1 MKKSAPHQ
9 QQLFR
14 KLMLAIQQS
23 EVDFSNYR
31 VQFFFFNCISA
42 NSYSI
47 QFNYLIIVLTPF
59 RERKRE
65 RSTYIQQFY
74 CVLRNTKQ
82 HDLSQYCCQ
91 QENFQQEKA
100 YYKYCLLNVIRSK
113 FICDNLLRC
122 FLQLCYKQYL
132 GKHNHLFLNTN
143 TALDKCS
150 SKFCRKMSL
159 RVNFVGNPRRG
170 VLTHSMQ
177 RTNVAYRLNIQRQIV
192 RVQPALVQKQRK
204 VYTGK
209 VVAQAVAEET
219 SVNADQFTSL
229 RIKLKSYWLDRLSSA
244 VDMIRSAASL
254 TNAKPGGQV
263 FLPTRRRIY
272 CVLRSPHVNK
282 DSREHFEIR
291 THQRLIDIQEVS
303 AQTIDALM
311 DLDLPYGV
319 DVQIKM

>member
-132 GKHNHLFLNTN
+132 GKILLSYFVIQHAFECLEFLQQVLLCYFYDDIVNININMIIHNCWNNYNLWKIFWMAVWLNYLWFAISIQMKEREMQFFENGVEVLGCT
-143 TALDKCS
+143 
-150 SKFCRKMSL
+150 
-159 RVNFVGNPRRG
+159 FV
-170 VLTHSMQ
+170 
-177 RTNVAYRLNIQRQIV
+177 
-192 RVQPALVQKQRK
+192 
-204 VYTGK
+204 
-209 VVAQAVAEET
+209 
-219 SVNADQFTSL
+219 F
-229 RIKLKSYWLDRLSSA
+229 
-244 VDMIRSAASL
+244 
-254 TNAKPGGQV
+254 
-263 FLPTRRRIY
+263 
-272 CVLRSPHVNK
+272 
-282 DSREHFEIR
+282 
-291 THQRLIDIQEVS
+291 
-303 AQTIDALM
+303 
-311 DLDLPYGV
+311 
-319 DVQIKM
+319 